1 MQRQQAE
8 SSTGFLSIFTF
19 SLSLQSAEEN
29 YFRLHLSSSTDVRR
43 VFHLL
48 LIVFI
53 SRPSFENVLSSGCV
67 GAFLFYFTLFYFFGL
82 LWVDFKRLFL
92 FIYLSLALLEENLLV
107 FSSLVFRLP
116 RRTWIENRFVPSYV
130 NQHLFSLFINRFGIF
145 GLERS
150 FGSHKFLQ
158 LW

>member
-29 YFRLHLSSSTDVRR
+29 YFRLRLSSSADVRR

-53 SRPSFENVLSSGCV
+53 SRPSFEDVLSSGCV
-67 GAFLFYFTLFYFFGL
+67 GAFLFYFILFFGA
-82 LWVDFKRLFL
+82 
-92 FIYLSLALLEENLLV
+92 ALGG
-107 FSSLVFRLP
+107 F
-116 RRTWIENRFVPSYV
+116 
-130 NQHLFSLFINRFGIF
+130 
-145 GLERS
+145 
-150 FGSHKFLQ
+150 
-158 LW
+158 